1 MKKLTLFLF
10 IMLPFFLSAKEYK
23 IQGTIKNY
31 NSAQVYLSSV
41 YGDKLNI
48 LDSTLTDRNGS
59 FQFTFGQNQPNGMYR
74 LFFAN
79 NKKLDLIFNYE
90 DINFETNVSDPINSI
105 IVKESVENKTYYNY
119 LLRKNYDQ
127 YRLELLQPVLMYY
140 PKTDPFFKTISSEFN
155 KIQKGLSEFIRDI
168 LYRNKDT
175 YAAALI
181 SMEQKPLLLPDLN
194 PEQQQMYLREHY
206 FENIKFDNV
215 ALLRSN
221 AITSTVLSYLSL
233 YQNQNLSK
241 DQLEDEFIKAVEVI
255 LTHTKSNIEIHNF
268 VIDYLINGF
277 ENYGF
282 NKVITH
288 MAEWLSNP
296 ENCDMPEDSYS
307 LKDRLNT
314 IKKLS
319 PGNQAPNI
327 IEIDLAGN
335 PINLNEIKSQFTLV
349 VFWAS
354 WCPHC
359 KNLLPELD
367 DFYQSQKDKLSI
379 VSISIDTSKT
389 ELGTYLKTFKPAWK
403 TIADFK
409 GWDGKAAIDYG
420 IHSTPSIFLLDEKK
434 KILGK
439 AESIFE
445 LQRLMK

>member
-1 MKKLTLFLF
+1 MKKFILF
-10 IMLPFFLSAKEYK
+10 IFIIIPFFLSAKEYK
-23 IQGTIKNY
+23 IQGNIKNY
-31 NSAQVYLSSV
+31 NSAQVFLSSV

-48 LDSTLTDRNGS
+48 LDSTLTDRDGN
-59 FQFTFGQNQPNGMYR
+59 FQFIFSQDQPNGMYR

-79 NKKLDLIFNYE
+79 NKKLDLLFNYE
-90 DINFETNVSDPINSI
+90 NIIFESNVSDPINSI
-105 IVKESVENKTYYNY
+105 VVKESIENKTYYKY

-127 YRLELLQPVLMYY
+127 YRLELLQPVMMYY
-140 PKTDPFFKTISSEFN
+140 PKTDDFFKTISSEFHS
-155 KIQKGLSEFIRDI
+155 IQKGLSEFTRDL

-181 SMEQKPLLLPDLN
+181 AMEQKPLLIPDLN
-194 PEQQQMYLREHY
+194 PDQQQMYLREHY
-206 FENIKFDNV
+206 FESVNFDNES
-215 ALLRSN
+215 LLRSN
-221 AITSTVLSYLSL
+221 VITTTVLSYLSL
-233 YQNQNLSK
+233 YQNQNLNK
-241 DQLEDEFIKAVEVI
+241 DQLEDEFIKAVDVI

-288 MAEWLSNP
+288 MADWLSNP
-296 ENCDMPEDSYS
+296 ENCDMPGDSNS
-307 LKDRLNT
+307 LKERLNT
-314 IKKLS
+314 IKKLA
-319 PGNQAPNI
+319 PGNLAPNI
-327 IEIDLAGN
+327 FGTDLAGN
-335 PINLNEIKSQFTLV
+335 TIHLNEIKSKYTIV

-367 DFYQSQKDKLSI
+367 RFYQSQKDKLAMI
-379 VSISIDTSKT
+379 SISIDTSKT
-389 ELGTYLKTFKPAWK
+389 DLNTFLKTFEPEWN

-409 GWDGKAAIDYG
+409 GWDGKAVMDYG
-420 IHSTPSIFLLDEKK
+420 IHSTPSMFLLDERK

-445 LQRLMK
+445 LQQLMK

>member
-1 MKKLTLFLF
+1 MKKFILF
-10 IMLPFFLSAKEYK
+10 IFIIIPFFISANEYK
-23 IQGTIKNY
+23 IQGNIKNY
-31 NSAQVYLSSV
+31 NSAQVFLSSV

-48 LDSTLTDRNGS
+48 LDSTLTDRDGN
-59 FQFTFGQNQPNGMYR
+59 FQFIFSQDQPNGMYR

-79 NKKLDLIFNYE
+79 NKKLDLLFNYE
-90 DINFETNVSDPINSI
+90 NIIFESNVSDPINSI
-105 IVKESVENKTYYNY
+105 VVKESIENKTYYKY

-127 YRLELLQPVLMYY
+127 YRLELLQPVMMYY
-140 PKTDPFFKTISSEFN
+140 PKTDAFFKTISSEFN
-155 KIQKGLSEFIRDI
+155 NIQKGLSEFTRDL

-181 SMEQKPLLLPDLN
+181 VMEQKPLLLPDLN

-206 FENIKFDNV
+206 FESVKFDNES
-215 ALLRSN
+215 LLRSN
-221 AITSTVLSYLSL
+221 VITSTILSYLSL

-241 DQLEDEFIKAVEVI
+241 DQLEDEFIKAVDII

-288 MAEWLSNP
+288 MADWLSNP
-296 ENCDMPEDSYS
+296 ENCDMPEDSNS
-307 LKDRLNT
+307 LKERLNT
-314 IKKLS
+314 IKKLA

-335 PINLNEIKSQFTLV
+335 TINLNELKSKYTLV

-359 KNLLPELD
+359 KNLLTELD
-367 DFYQSQKDKLSI
+367 RFYQSQKDKLAM

-389 ELGTYLKTFKPAWK
+389 DLNTYLKTLKPEWK

-420 IHSTPSIFLLDEKK
+420 IHSTPSIFLLDERK

-445 LQRLMK
+445 LQQLMK

>member
-1 MKKLTLFLF
+1 MKKF
-10 IMLPFFLSAKEYK
+10 ILLIFIIIPFFLSAKEYK
-23 IQGTIKNY
+23 IQGNIKNY
-31 NSAQVYLSSV
+31 NSAQVFLSSV

-48 LDSTLTDRNGS
+48 LDSTLTDRDGN
-59 FQFTFGQNQPNGMYR
+59 FQFLFSQDHPNGMYR

-79 NKKLDLIFNYE
+79 NKKLDLLFNYE
-90 DINFETNVSDPINSI
+90 NIIFESNVSDPINSI
-105 IVKESVENKTYYNY
+105 VVKESIENKTYYKY

-140 PKTDPFFKTISSEFN
+140 PKTDAFFKTISSEFQS
-155 KIQKGLSEFIRDI
+155 IQKGLSEFTRDL

-181 SMEQKPLLLPDLN
+181 TMEQKPLLLPDLN
-194 PEQQQMYLREHY
+194 PDQQQMYLREHY
-206 FENIKFDNV
+206 FESVKFDNES
-215 ALLRSN
+215 LLRSN
-221 AITSTVLSYLSL
+221 VITTTVLSYLSL

-241 DQLEDEFIKAVEVI
+241 DQLEDEFIKAVDVL

-268 VIDYLINGF
+268 VINYLINGF

-288 MAEWLSNP
+288 MADWLSNP
-296 ENCDMPEDSYS
+296 ENCDMPEDSNS
-307 LKDRLNT
+307 LKERLNT
-314 IKKLS
+314 IKKLA

-327 IEIDLAGN
+327 VETDLAGN
-335 PINLNEIKSQFTLV
+335 AINLNEIKSKYTLV

-359 KNLLPELD
+359 INLLPELD
-367 DFYQSQKDKLSI
+367 HFYESQRDKLAMI
-379 VSISIDTSKT
+379 SISIDTSKT
-389 ELGTYLKTFKPAWK
+389 DLNTFLKTFEPEWK

-439 AESIFE
+439 AESVFE
-445 LQRLMK
+445 LQQLMK

>member
-1 MKKLTLFLF
+1 MKKITLFVF
-10 IMLPFFLSAKEYK
+10 IIIPFFLSAKEYK
-23 IQGTIKNY
+23 IQGNIKNY
-31 NSAQVYLSSV
+31 NSAQVFLSSV
-41 YGDKLNI
+41 YGDKLDI
-48 LDSTLTDRNGS
+48 LDSTLTDRDGN
-59 FQFTFGQNQPNGMYR
+59 FQFLFSQDQPNGMYR

-79 NKKLDLIFNYE
+79 NKKLDLLFNYE
-90 DINFETNVSDPINSI
+90 NIIFESNVSDPINSI
-105 IVKESVENKTYYNY
+105 VVKESVENKTYYKY

-140 PKTDPFFKTISSEFN
+140 PKTDVFFKTISSEFN
-155 KIQKGLSEFIRDI
+155 SIQKGLSEFTRDL
-168 LYRNKDT
+168 LYLNKDT

-181 SMEQKPLLLPDLN
+181 AMEQKPLLLPDLN

-206 FENIKFDNV
+206 FESVKFDNES
-215 ALLRSN
+215 LLRSN
-221 AITSTVLSYLSL
+221 VITSTILSYLSL

-241 DQLEDEFIKAVEVI
+241 DQLEDEFIKAVNII
-255 LTHTKSNIEIHNF
+255 LSHSKSNIEIHNF

-282 NKVITH
+282 NKVINH
-288 MAEWLSNP
+288 MADWLSNP
-296 ENCDMPEDSYS
+296 ENCDMPEDSNS
-307 LKDRLNT
+307 LKERLNT
-314 IKKLS
+314 IKKLA

-327 IEIDLAGN
+327 IETDLAGN
-335 PINLNEIKSQFTLV
+335 TINLNEIKSKFTLV

-359 KNLLPELD
+359 KNLLTELD
-367 DFYQSQKDKLSI
+367 RFYHSQKDKLAM

-389 ELGTYLKTFKPAWK
+389 DMNTYLKTLKPEWK

-409 GWDGKAAIDYG
+409 GWDGKTAIDYG
-420 IHSTPSIFLLDEKK
+420 IHSTPSMFLLDEKK

-445 LQRLMK
+445 LQQLMK

>member
-1 MKKLTLFLF
+1 MKKFTLFIF
-10 IMLPFFLSAKEYK
+10 IIIPFFLSAKEYK

-31 NSAQVYLSSV
+31 NSAQVFLSSV

-48 LDSTLTDRNGS
+48 LDSTLTDRDGS
-59 FQFTFGQNQPNGMYR
+59 FQFTFDQNQPNGMYR

-79 NKKLDLIFNYE
+79 NKKLDLLFNYE
-90 DINFETNVSDPINSI
+90 NIIFESNVSDPINN
-105 IVKESVENKTYYNY
+105 IVIKESVENKAYYKY

-140 PKTDPFFKTISSEFN
+140 PKTDAFFKTISNEFN
-155 KIQKGLSEFIRDI
+155 NIQKGLSEFTRD
-168 LYRNKDT
+168 LLFRNKDT
-175 YAAALI
+175 YAAAI
-181 SMEQKPLLLPDLN
+181 IAMEQKPLLIPDLN

-206 FENIKFDNV
+206 FESVKFDNES
-215 ALLRSN
+215 LLRSN
-221 AITSTVLSYLSL
+221 VITTTVLSYLSL

-241 DQLEDEFIKAVEVI
+241 DQLEDEFIKAVDVI
-255 LTHTKSNIEIHNF
+255 LTHTKSNIVIHNF

-282 NKVITH
+282 NRVITH
-288 MAEWLSNP
+288 MADWLSNP
-296 ENCDMPEDSYS
+296 ENCDMPEDSNS
-307 LKDRLNT
+307 MKERLNT
-314 IKKLS
+314 IKKLA

-327 IEIDLAGN
+327 VENDLAGN
-335 PINLNEIKSQFTLV
+335 AINLNEIKSKYTLV

-359 KNLLPELD
+359 KNLLPELA

-389 ELGTYLKTFKPAWK
+389 DLKTYLQTFNPDWE
-403 TIADFK
+403 TMADFK

-420 IHSTPSIFLLDEKK
+420 IHATPSIFLLDENK

-439 AESIFE
+439 VESIFE
-445 LQRLMK
+445 LQQLMK